1 MRQLKVKSLNDQ
13 SGMMLLEALIA
24 ILIFSF
30 GILGMVAI
38 NARAVQAATDS
49 QTRADAARFAS
60 EIASLIALNVA
71 RDATNGV
78 SAASLQTFEHQNTP
92 ALNPDEEPCKV
103 AFTGAASTQ
112 AVVTQWVSSVTQSG
126 RYGGLPG
133 ATASGLQ
140 ILVNTNQAAFN
151 SVTITMCWQPPGENL
166 KPRHHVL
173 VAHVN

>member
-1 MRQLKVKSLNDQ
+1 MRQLKVNSPNDQ

-49 QTRADAARFAS
+49 QSRADAARFAS
-60 EIASLIALNVA
+60 EIASLIALNVT

-78 SAASLQTFEHQNTP
+78 STASLQTFAHQTTGTG
-92 ALNPDEEPCKV
+92 C
-103 AFTGAASTQ
+103 AFSGTASTQ
-112 AVVTQWVSSVTQSG
+112 AAVTQWVASVTQAG

-133 ATASGLQ
+133 ATASRIQ
-140 ILVNTNQAAFN
+140 ILVDTDAAAFN
-151 SVTITMCWQPPGENL
+151 RVTITMCWQPPQDSE
-166 KPRHHVL
+166 RSHQL
-173 VAHVN
+173 VAYVN

>member
-1 MRQLKVKSLNDQ
+1 MRQLKVKSPNDQ

-49 QTRADAARFAS
+49 QNRADAARFAS
-60 EIASLIALNVA
+60 EIASLIALNVT

-78 SAASLQTFEHQNTP
+78 SATSLQTFAHQPSGSN
-92 ALNPDEEPCKV
+92 C
-103 AFTGAASTQ
+103 AFSGTASTQ
-112 AVVTQWVSSVTQSG
+112 AAVTQWVGSVTQAG

-133 ATASGLQ
+133 ATATRLQ
-140 ILVNTNQAAFN
+140 IRVPAVTGSLFN
-151 SVTITMCWQPPGENL
+151 SVGITICWQLPEDIQ
-166 KPRHHVL
+166 PRRHDL
-173 VAHVN
+173 VVYVN